1 MFFLEWILN
10 QHIFVFLFFSIDKC
24 FFFCF
29 AFLFSL
35 TTNEKQEAHNLSRI
49 KKLLSPHPHLELK
62 FSFKCESFFIRLIN
76 SQNGFYSFSTF
87 FISLLLSFINL
98 ITFESCSSQSFFFHF
113 ICVFIVHLKNIK
125 FAHKCFSICLA
136 HVLMM
141 HVWTSFSYHVFLR
154 FTFFSYHRFI
164 RNRFIFFL
172 SVWRENKVNFSTS
185 NKIVKSIHSFS
196 FHSVMTRLHNWV
208 HIELCRCI
216 S

>member
-1 MFFLEWILN
+1 MFFS
-10 QHIFVFLFFSIDKC
+10 FFPSINV

-49 KKLLSPHPHLELK
+49 KKLLSPPHPHLELK

-141 HVWTSFSYHVFLR
+141 HV
-154 FTFFSYHRFI
+154 
-164 RNRFIFFL
+164 
-172 SVWRENKVNFSTS
+172 
-185 NKIVKSIHSFS
+185 
-196 FHSVMTRLHNWV
+196 
-208 HIELCRCI
+208 
-216 S
+216 